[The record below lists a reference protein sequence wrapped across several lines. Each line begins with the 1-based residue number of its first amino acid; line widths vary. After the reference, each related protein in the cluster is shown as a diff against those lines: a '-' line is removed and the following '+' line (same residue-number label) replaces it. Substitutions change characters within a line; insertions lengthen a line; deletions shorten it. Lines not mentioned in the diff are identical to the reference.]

1 MTCKVACMSFTMLTF
16 IRMCACTSVMLHG
29 PTVTA
34 KFNQIQSNLANCQT
48 AVQDNFAKIMS
59 AYEDRTLSVW
69 LEVAE
74 QFGVTREAAARFTST

>member
-1 MTCKVACMSFTMLTF
+1 MQSGMYELHYANFYMHVCMHICHVAWSNSDC
-16 IRMCACTSVMLHG
+16 
-29 PTVTA
+29 
-34 KFNQIQSNLANCQT
+34 QIQSNLANSQT